1 MHNLHGI
8 VPDLWESNRLA
19 LC

>member
-1 MHNLHGI
+1 MHNIHGI